1 MPAEQIA
8 RNLAFVNWTVLAG
21 LAVGAFGAVVLL
33 HLRTDATKGY
43 LGFTAL
49 CAAAFAGLAWLSDGA
64 LPVITGAG
72 SPIIIDAT
80 WDLPR
85 ADVAGAPGARL
96 LRVRY
101 CALPGRARPM
111 LGIGALAAGALTW
124 GGGTIG
130 AVQLV
135 LAITCSP
142 PWTPPRGDAVAV
154 GWELAPPPPAENFHL
169 QATAHAGRTTQKSGR
184 PRWASRSSFLATC
197 RGRCLL
203 PVEGTGP
210 GSSAASGAG
219 PEPRV

>member
-1 MPAEQIA
+1 
-8 RNLAFVNWTVLAG
+8 
-21 LAVGAFGAVVLL
+21 
-33 HLRTDATKGY
+33 
-43 LGFTAL
+43 
-49 CAAAFAGLAWLSDGA
+49 
-64 LPVITGAG
+64 VITGAG
-72 SPIIIDAT
+72 SPISIDAT

-85 ADVAGAPGARL
+85 RALLALLALGSLEYAIALFRGAR
-96 LRVRY
+96 
-101 CALPGRARPM
+101 APM
-111 LGIGALAAGALTW
+111 LGIGALAAGIGALAAGALTW

-203 PVEGTGP
+203 PRRGHDYFGI
-210 GSSAASGAG
+210 S
-219 PEPRV
+219 